1 MMTVEGRR
9 PMAGSWVAA
18 GATVLV
24 ALLLALP
31 PVAPAMAHAQLVSST
46 PADGSTVHALPR
58 TGRLS
63 FDEAVSEPV
72 SVSVTD
78 ARGQQRAAG
87 RARLHGT
94 VVEQDLSTTRAAEGS
109 YTIAYE
115 LVSADGHP
123 VSGTVRFLLE
133 GSGAANL
140 DPAATGS
147 GSSVLWPVLVLV
159 AALLLALALALLRL
173 SRVVRARDDG

>member
-1 MMTVEGRR
+1 
-9 PMAGSWVAA
+9 MAGSWLRAA
-18 GATVLV
+18 ATALA
-24 ALLLALP
+24 ALLLAPLLALL
-31 PVAPAMAHAQLVSST
+31 PVAPAVAHAQLVSST
-46 PADGSTVHALPR
+46 PVDGSTVRALPR
-58 TGRLS
+58 TVRLT

-78 ARGQQRAAG
+78 TRGQQRAAG
-87 RARLHGT
+87 RARVHGT

-109 YTIAYE
+109 YTIAYQ

-123 VSGTVRFLLE
+123 VSGTLRFVVE
-133 GSGAANL
+133 GTGGVAA

-159 AALLLALALALLRL
+159 AALLLALALALLGLRRVAR
-173 SRVVRARDDG
+173 SRHDG